1 MGYYN
6 SVVKQQLENE
16 MRTFFIEWKSKSGHV
31 DTFEVDAEDEIQAR
45 ELFDSKYPNFEI
57 LYVHDTA
64 NDWE

>member
-1 MGYYN
+1 
-6 SVVKQQLENE
+6 